1 MNADDIVDNHNAGL
15 TLQSQARH
23 GGYQSKIIVV
33 KENRVYDVQ
42 DPNYLGEHRAYLR
55 NAEIKALK
63 K

>member
-1 MNADDIVDNHNAGL
+1 MLVSRSNAGL

-33 KENRVYDVQ
+33 KENRVSDVQ